1 MWRWN
6 GETAIVQPYWRKS
19 PLYSN
24 LPKIN
29 IKLILTVL
37 MKFSSAINCS
47 FFSPLHF
54 NFSNSPAVFLLVIL
68 LYNFSKYCTYDNSLV
83 LNFSQVSS
91 SGGMRILSRYKM
103 YGTLRV
109 FCPGIVPFRV
119 ENISSSCHLYWME
132 SFVPELQEMTTL
144 MLFCKRTSR

>member
-1 MWRWN
+1 
-6 GETAIVQPYWRKS
+6 
-19 PLYSN
+19 
-24 LPKIN
+24 
-29 IKLILTVL
+29 
-37 MKFSSAINCS
+37 MKFSSAINRS
-47 FFSPLHF
+47 FFSPPHF
-54 NFSNSPAVFLLVIL
+54 NFSISPAVFLLVIL
-68 LYNFSKYCTYDNSLV
+68 LYNFSNYCTYDNSLV